1 MNVSRID
8 WQVYI
13 ILLEAITQM
22 PLAVLS
28 VPADAYACIWVCVFI
43 CGTSYSYDNRVEN
56 YRVRRNDK
64 GLVTVDDDEYFDNL
78 IKLVEVS
85 I

>member
-1 MNVSRID
+1 MVKCML
-8 WQVYI
+8 V
-13 ILLEAITQM
+13 IL
-22 PLAVLS
+22 
-28 VPADAYACIWVCVFI
+28 VCAFI
-43 CGTSYSYDNRVEN
+43 YGTPHSYDNRVEN

-85 I
+85 V